1 MTILFTSTAQPVGDF
16 QVEKFYEENKN
27 KRVIRIQNELVLHRF
42 RLGVVQKEI
51 QPFKLV
57 TQYENGKI
65 FMCERCDS
73 NGNFCKSWAFKPF
86 DKMMDI
92 IMELM

>member
-1 MTILFTSTAQPVGDF
+1 MTILFTSTAIPIGDF

-27 KRVIRIQNELVLHRF
+27 KRVVRIQNELVLHRF

-65 FMCERCDS
+65 FMCEKCNSD
-73 NGNFCKSWAFKPF
+73 GNFCKSWDFKPLN
-86 DKMMDI
+86 KYLDI
-92 IMELM
+92 LLELM